1 MNKRALSVL
10 AFGSLAAAALMAT
23 GAEAAPYAFSCPDVL
38 GPDQIVIDLD
48 TGEGQIVGTAM
59 ALRSPNYPRTM
70 KALTDGTR
78 LFVVA
83 PETTIGGGPA
93 IPGNEAWQLRI
104 DSGNLVA
111 MEYASERV
119 IGACT
124 PVDSI
129 PLATLTIPEATGASP
144 VSLAC
149 IPFDTSAPA
158 PEQWTPVP
166 ANTFTLTFEGGK
178 VQRQETAGAT
188 PTEVGSFVAD
198 DGHKIVFAAQAGG
211 SGPGFALNRYTGNLF
226 ETTDLGYL
234 PGRLVAAC
242 SPSGGPA

>member
-1 MNKRALSVL
+1 MLKRALLIL
-10 AFGSLAAAALMAT
+10 AFGALATA
-23 GAEAAPYAFSCPDVL
+23 GAEAAPYAFSCPDVF
-38 GPDQIVIDLD
+38 GPDRIVIDLD

-70 KALTDGTR
+70 TAMTDGTR

-83 PETTIGGGPA
+83 PETPIGGGPA
-93 IPGNEAWQLRI
+93 VPGNEAWQLRI

-119 IGACT
+119 IGTCT
-124 PVDSI
+124 PADSI
-129 PLATLTIPEATGASP
+129 PLATLTIPEASAAAP

-149 IPFDTSAPA
+149 VPFDTSAPT
-158 PEQWTPVP
+158 PEAWTSVP
-166 ANTFTLTFEGGK
+166 ADAFTLTFGEGK
-178 VQRQETAGAT
+178 VQRQDGAGAA
-188 PTEVGSFVAD
+188 PADVGSWFAD
-198 DGHKIVFAAQAGG
+198 DGHKITFAAQAGG

-226 ETTDLGYL
+226 ETTDLAYL
-234 PGRLVAAC
+234 PGRLVATC

>member
-1 MNKRALSVL
+1 MLKRALLVL
-10 AFGSLAAAALMAT
+10 AFGGLAAGGLAAS
-23 GAEAAPYAFSCPDVL
+23 GAEAAPFAFACPDVF
-38 GPDQIVIDLD
+38 GPDKIVIDLD

-78 LFVVA
+78 LFMVA
-83 PETTIGGGPA
+83 PDTTIGGGPA

-119 IGACT
+119 IGGCT
-124 PVDSI
+124 PADSI
-129 PLATLTIPEATGASP
+129 PLATLTIPEVGAAP
-144 VSLAC
+144 ISLAC
-149 IPFDTSAPA
+149 VPFDTTAPA

-166 ANTFTLTFEGGK
+166 ANTFTLTLADGK
-178 VQRQETAGAT
+178 VQRQDGAGAA
-188 PTEVGSFVAD
+188 TEIGSWLAD

-226 ETTDLGYL
+226 ETSDLAYL